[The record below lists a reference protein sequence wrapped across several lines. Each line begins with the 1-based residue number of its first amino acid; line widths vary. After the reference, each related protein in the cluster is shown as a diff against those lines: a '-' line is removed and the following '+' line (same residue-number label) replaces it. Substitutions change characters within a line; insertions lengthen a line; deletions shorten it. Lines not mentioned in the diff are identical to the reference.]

1 MLSSLPLRGQAEPF
15 LFVNRRPYMTTV
27 TEVQG
32 PIQSIIYECVKLF
45 EVIIVVAP
53 VAHTHLNARV
63 TCEAAMPARCLVLAV
78 GGCTAM
84 LRT

>member
-1 MLSSLPLRGQAEPF
+1 
-15 LFVNRRPYMTTV
+15 MTTV

-32 PIQSIIYECVKLF
+32 SIQSIIYECIKLF
-45 EVIIVVAP
+45 EVIIMMAP

-63 TCEAAMPARCLVLAV
+63 TCEATMPAGCLVFAV
-78 GGCTAM
+78 GGHTAM